1 MAQDLGSLNGV
12 PSDDRFLV
20 GVIDGD
26 ANVTCD
32 GARGAAGRLGDPRS
46 AGDFLPLVY
55 EELRSLAS
63 RYLSRERT
71 DHTLQP
77 TSLVHEAYLK
87 LVDQTR
93 AKWESRGHFMAIA
106 ATAMRRILVNHAR
119 DRKRL
124 KRGGGSAREVLGDD
138 AASLAPP
145 DLDLVAL
152 DDALEKLAT
161 IDERK
166 VRIVEA
172 RFFVG
177 LTVEETAMMM
187 GISASTVKREW
198 EFARIWLLRQIESGG

>member
-1 MAQDLGSLNGV
+1 MEPP
-12 PSDDRFLV
+12 PSDPPSPPTGDVTRLLDRV
-20 GVIDGD
+20 
-26 ANVTCD
+26 N
-32 GARGAAGRLGDPRS
+32 
-46 AGDFLPLVY
+46 AGDREALSDLLPMVY

-87 LVDQTR
+87 LIDQNR

-138 AASLAPP
+138 ASSLTSP

-161 IDERK
+161 IDPRK

-177 LTVEETAMMM
+177 LNVEDTAMLM
-187 GISASTVKREW
+187 GVSASTVKREW
-198 EFARIWLLRQIESGG
+198 EFARIWLLREIESGG